1 MQNFILKGREI
12 VFCVSKSSCNQA
24 LYLKCYELAFLY
36 KFWFTLCR
44 RLREFM
50 AFVDKKYLRLL
61 GRHGFQEPSC
71 SQAGMALGLSS
82 CAWSSSRDGV
92 CAFQSPNWAT
102 CIMPSSPRPHLLWLI
117 ESPVPVPFLGVCLAV
132 QHKHG
137 TELRLISSACLRG
150 GRTIGVAPECKAVV
164 TDRRVSWRTLRL
176 SSVRGGREGRP
187 SHCALGRRSVV
198 SARSAVAV
206 RACACTGVA
215 RCSGFCSV

>member
-71 SQAGMALGLSS
+71 SQAGMALACLPVLGALL
-82 CAWSSSRDGV
+82 V
-92 CAFQSPNWAT
+92 MAF
-102 CIMPSSPRPHLLWLI
+102 
-117 ESPVPVPFLGVCLAV
+117 VPFSLQIEPLA
-132 QHKHG
+132 
-137 TELRLISSACLRG
+137 
-150 GRTIGVAPECKAVV
+150 
-164 TDRRVSWRTLRL
+164 
-176 SSVRGGREGRP
+176 
-187 SHCALGRRSVV
+187 
-198 SARSAVAV
+198 
-206 RACACTGVA
+206 
-215 RCSGFCSV
+215 